1 MQEKDSWQT
10 KHFVLAGMIA
20 ALTFALAFGLGI
32 GIISATG
39 IPATG
44 SIANIF
50 VCVMVVV
57 IGAHLAPRFG
67 FGTLTMAL
75 VFTFAIP
82 TVIGGPPG
90 VYKVVNGAVIGLIY
104 DCFLLLGKRR
114 AWSHVVGGGAGG
126 AASIALVYASLLLYG
141 LPGIEK
147 LQGLVVPLTGAMFV
161 VGALGAL
168 TGVAL
173 FQRRLKHLGAVQRLL
188 GQPGGPD

>member
-1 MQEKDSWQT
+1 
-10 KHFVLAGMIA
+10 MIA
-20 ALTFALAFGLGI
+20 ALTFALAFGLGV
-32 GIISATG
+32 GIISVTG

-50 VCVMVVV
+50 VCVMVVA
-57 IGAHLAPRFG
+57 IGAQMVPFFG
-67 FGTLTMAL
+67 FVTITMGL

-90 VYKVVNGAVIGLIY
+90 IYKVLNGAIIGLVY
-104 DCFLLLGKRR
+104 DSILFLGKRR
-114 AWSHVVGGGAGG
+114 SWSYAVGGGASG
-126 AASIALVYASLLLYG
+126 ATSIVLVYISLLLYG

-147 LQGLVVPLTGAMFV
+147 LQKLVGPLTGVMFV

-173 FQRRLKHLGAVQRLL
+173 FQKRLKRLGAVQRLL
-188 GQPGGPD
+188 DQSVDGE